1 MVGGKGHSRTMAKA
15 ATPHVPVSW
24 GELIDKITIL
34 DIKRERLTDAAALAN
49 VGREWHALHAMAAPV
64 LAENEAA
71 RTLLGKLKALN
82 ETLWEIEDRI
92 RAKEAAAAF
101 DAEFVAL
108 ARSVYKRN
116 DERAA
121 LKKQLNRALGSELVE
136 EKSYK
141 PY

>member
-1 MVGGKGHSRTMAKA
+1 MAKA
-15 ATPHVPVSW
+15 ATPHIPVSW

-34 DIKRERLTDAAALAN
+34 DIKRERLTDPSALAN
-49 VGREWHALHAMAAPV
+49 VWRELEALSAIAGPV
-64 LAENEAA
+64 LAGNEAA
-71 RTLLGKLKALN
+71 RALGGQLKTLN

-92 RAKEAAAAF
+92 RAKEAATSF
-101 DAEFVAL
+101 DAEFVEL
-108 ARSVYKRN
+108 ARSVYRRN

-121 LKKQLNRALGSELVE
+121 LKKQLNRSLGSELVE